1 VAGAAALALAVAG
14 IVSPPVAALFFL
26 GAVQL
31 VALWV
36 LGQYVAAI
44 AEEVRSRPL
53 YLIAEAINFQS
64 SPASLVTGVR

>member
-1 VAGAAALALAVAG
+1 
-14 IVSPPVAALFFL
+14 VAALFFL

-36 LGQYVAAI
+36 IGQYIAAI

-53 YLIAEAINFQS
+53 YLVAEAINFQS
-64 SPASLVTGVR
+64 SPASLVTGAR